1 MGAKTKAN
9 DKAFHGV
16 KCEELALGSQERN
29 GIGFLSGRGLPRT
42 LHFHW
47 RAIWAK
53 TNSGNTRFPVR
64 CPPGPPVPGVQP
76 SLRDSCDAERAS
88 PTLKRWAI
96 VGESLRDNSLDLWGL
111 QHLTALMVNGF
122 GDLAGIVLHELNLRI
137 HDFPEELG
145 GGFGIDLEFRLAG

>member
-29 GIGFLSGRGLPRT
+29 GIRFLSGRGLPRT

-47 RAIWAK
+47 PRNLGKDKLGQYAIP
-53 TNSGNTRFPVR
+53 S
-64 CPPGPPVPGVQP
+64 PPPTGHPMPGVQP
-76 SLRDSCDAERAS
+76 
-88 PTLKRWAI
+88 
-96 VGESLRDNSLDLWGL
+96 SLRDNSLDLWGL
-111 QHLTALMVNGF
+111 QRLTALMVNGF
-122 GDLAGIVLHELNLRI
+122 GDLAGVVLHELNLCI

-145 GGFGIDLEFRLAG
+145 GGFGVDLEFRLAG

>member
-47 RAIWAK
+47 PRNLGKDKLGQYAIP
-53 TNSGNTRFPVR
+53 S
-64 CPPGPPVPGVQP
+64 PPPTGHPMPGVQP
-76 SLRDSCDAERAS
+76 SLRDLCDAERTF
-88 PTLKRWAI
+88 PTLKRWVI
-96 VGESLRDNSLDLWGL
+96 VGTSLRDNSLDLWGL
-111 QHLTALMVNGF
+111 QRLTALMVNGF
-122 GDLAGIVLHELNLRI
+122 GDLAGVVLHELNLRI

-145 GGFGIDLEFRLAG
+145 GGFGIDLKFGLAG